1 MVVCCMLYSKSNRV
15 YSIRE
20 ERDLTQYEFAE
31 MFDIPYTCISKWEN
45 GKEIIPIKNANK
57 IANKYGIS
65 LDYIY
70 NLSKKKYT
78 NIEQKE
84 IKKEIVGKNLAKLR
98 QDRNLTLRDLAKVL
112 NTTSSTISAYETGKT
127 LLLTAFAIQI
137 SKKYKISLD
146 KLYGKVE

>member
-1 MVVCCMLYSKSNRV
+1 MLYLKRNRV

-20 ERDLTQYEFAE
+20 EKDLTQYEFGE
-31 MFDIPYTCISKWEN
+31 MFDISPTCISKWEN
-45 GKEIIPIKNANK
+45 GKEIIPVKNANK

-70 NLSKKKYT
+70 NLSKKKYID
-78 NIEQKE
+78 IEKKE
-84 IKKEIVGKNLAKLR
+84 IKKEIVGKNIIKLR
-98 QDRNLTLRDLAKVL
+98 QNHNLTLRELAKVL

-137 SKKYKISLD
+137 SKRYKISLD
-146 KLYGKVE
+146 KLYGKIK